1 MAWIFKNKQK
11 LVRKESWALKCDSS
25 RFYLDCPDM
34 LMHFIRLWIRKRSSQ
49 TLILT
54 NHVLSSCVILTFLHD
69 DHAEFPENEKF
80 QAPCSWGCKGPVLRI
95 AYENERIFRYE
106 HFNIFFSSRHGLYLR
121 PKTHAMKVVLE
132 ALVQNSYKNPEKFW
146 ADGTLNDVCI
156 SLL

>member
-1 MAWIFKNKQK
+1 MT
-11 LVRKESWALKCDSS
+11 
-25 RFYLDCPDM
+25 
-34 LMHFIRLWIRKRSSQ
+34 FI
-49 TLILT
+49 
-54 NHVLSSCVILTFLHD
+54 SCRN
-69 DHAEFPENEKF
+69 DHAEFQENEKF

-132 ALVQNSYKNPEKFW
+132 ALVQNSYKNPENFW
-146 ADGTLNDVCI
+146 ADGTLNDVCM